1 VQAAA
6 PARLIDGD
14 LPTEATI
21 AQVLVSK
28 YADHLPLYRQAQIC
42 ARQGVERDRST
53 LAGWVG
59 RPAFLLRPI
68 YRRLLD
74 RLSASSKLF
83 ADETTAPVLDPGR
96 GRTKTGQLFTYAR
109 DDRSWDGPTNRGL
122 RLRPDRKAARPIASP
137 VSLACCRSTAMP
149 AIKCW
154 PNAAMCSLPSAGG
167 MSHLSSRPDYKRRNF
182 DVSGRKSWNAVL
194 TRYDEKKPHM

>member
-1 VQAAA
+1 MLVSSHEACFAERLDIVPAQFRVAVVRRPKYACRSCEDVVVQAAA
-6 PARLIDGD
+6 PTRLIEGD
-14 LPTEATI
+14 LPTEATV
-21 AQVLVSK
+21 ARVLVSK

-83 ADETTAPVLDPGR
+83 ADETTAAVLDPGG
-96 GRTKTGQLFTYAR
+96 GRTETGQLFTYAG
-109 DDRSWDGPTNRGL
+109 DDRSWGGTASPIVAYVYA
-122 RLRPDRKAARPIASP
+122 PDRKGRGRLPRRFLWRAAGRR
-137 VSLACCRSTAMP
+137 LCR
-149 AIKCW
+149 
-154 PNAAMCSLPSAGG
+154 LQGAGRTG
-167 MSHLSSRPDYKRRNF
+167 
-182 DVSGRKSWNAVL
+182 
-194 TRYDEKKPHM
+194 